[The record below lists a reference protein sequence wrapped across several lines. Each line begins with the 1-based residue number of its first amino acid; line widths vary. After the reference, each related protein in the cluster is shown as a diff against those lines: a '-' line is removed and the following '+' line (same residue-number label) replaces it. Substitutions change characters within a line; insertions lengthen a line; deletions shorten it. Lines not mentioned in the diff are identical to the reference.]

1 MTKKLNSEQTDIFS
15 LFDMPDEYA
24 EEQKKQAEERKK
36 QQDERLKT
44 TKEAANSKDKK
55 DEFTLNTDTKIY
67 FYAEL
72 IDVNE
77 YFSIEELTN
86 GIPNS
91 TKAEEEITYK
101 KVSERELLKR
111 LKKDYP
117 VLDVSTGAQAVYIK
131 SKNAVSIILQAKK
144 KGGPAAPAHGLVKTD
159 TKIPYSILRD
169 FISLAKR
176 VYDLYGTE
184 FHADIYLDHETNE
197 FFLDIPEQEVTSVT
211 VEVIEDE
218 LTTALRFLERR
229 CTKYMEIHSHHVMRP
244 MPSALDDASERM
256 PIYYAIVGC
265 FDYYLP
271 QVTVRTFDIERNEH
285 VSFNPSLVFEDPFG
299 YANPQYDLSKV
310 EKV

>member
-15 LFDMPDEYA
+15 LFAIPDEYA
-24 EEQKKQAEERKK
+24 EEQKKKDEERKK
-36 QQDERLKT
+36 EQEERLKT
-44 TKEAANSKDKK
+44 TKEAANKKDKK

-91 TKAEEEITYK
+91 IKAEEEITYK

-144 KGGPAAPAHGLVKTD
+144 KGSAAAPTHGLVKTD
-159 TKIPYSILRD
+159 AKIPFGILKD
-169 FISLAKR
+169 FIYLAKR

-197 FFLDIPEQEVTSVT
+197 FFLDIPEQEVTGVT
-211 VEVIEDE
+211 VEVTEDE
-218 LTTALRFLERR
+218 LTTALRFFDRK
-229 CTKYMEIHSHHVMRP
+229 CTKYMEIHSHHIMKP
-244 MPSALDDASERM
+244 IPSPLDNASERM
-256 PIYYAIVGC
+256 PIYYGIVGC
-265 FDYYLP
+265 LDEYLP
-271 QVTVRTFDIERNEH
+271 QLSVRTFDLNKNQHI
-285 VSFNPSLVFEDPFG
+285 SFNPSLIFEDAFSSSSPF
-299 YANPQYDLSKV
+299 YDLSVVKRV
-310 EKV
+310 